1 MKWLKRLILLLA
13 ALIAVLVIMPFFV
26 SLDQYRPGIEQMLAE
41 KLKEPVRLKNLRLAG
56 LPLPHVVVD
65 GIEIGKADI
74 KTGRIA
80 ITPDLWSLLTADK
93 VIRSVSITGLVINQR
108 GLDRIPAWIRTNSKA
123 KSAGF
128 AIRVQTML
136 LDGVL
141 LQSQKASFGPFDAR
155 VTLTALGVPERA
167 DINTRDG
174 KLRVTLKPDGKNFS
188 LDVQARD
195 WQPPAGPPILFDELL
210 IKGSA
215 TLNDANL
222 ADIKAR
228 LYGGTVIGWTTMDW
242 RKGLQLRGN
251 FSVKAIELRN
261 LVPLFSPETRLSGR
275 LTAKPVFSANA
286 QKPEQI
292 GAMLRLDTPFDIQDG
307 VLHGID
313 IQKAATNLISRDSS
327 GQTRF
332 DVLSGNFALD
342 RATRRIT
349 NLKVVSGSLS
359 GDGHVTIAPNKDL
372 SGRINVQIGTG
383 SVSAATIPLN
393 VSGNLDAPRLL
404 PTAAS
409 VAGAAAGTAILG
421 PVGTSVG
428 AKVGNWA
435 ENLFGGGEKK
445 K

>member
-13 ALIAVLVIMPFFV
+13 ALIAVLVIVPFFV

-41 KLKEPVRLKNLRLAG
+41 KLKEPVRLKSLRLAG
-56 LPLPHVVVD
+56 LPLPHVIVD
-65 GIEIGKADI
+65 DIEIGKADLKI
-74 KTGRIA
+74 GRIA
-80 ITPDLWSLLTADK
+80 ITPDLLSLLTADK
-93 VIRSVSITGLVINQR
+93 VIRSITVTGLVINQR
-108 GLDRIPAWIRTNSKA
+108 ALDRIPAWTRSDHRA
-123 KSAGF
+123 KPAEF
-128 AIRVQTML
+128 TVRVQTVL
-136 LDGVL
+136 LDDAL
-141 LQSQKASFGPFDAR
+141 LQLQKISFGPFDAR
-155 VTLTALGVPERA
+155 VSLTATGAPERA
-167 DINTRDG
+167 DITTRDG
-174 KLRVTLKPDGKNFS
+174 KLKVMLKPDGKNFS
-188 LDVQARD
+188 LDVQAKG
-195 WQPPAGPPILFDELL
+195 WLLPAGPPILFDELL
-210 IKGSA
+210 IMGTA
-215 TLNDANL
+215 TLNSANL

-228 LYGGTVIGWTTMDW
+228 LYGGTVTGRTTISW
-242 RKGLQLRGN
+242 QKGLQLKGD

-349 NLKVVSGSLS
+349 NLKVVSGSLA

-383 SVSAATIPLN
+383 NVSAATIPLN